1 MPKTFIATLGFDQ
14 SSLVRL
20 IGEKGLSPSDAI
32 YLITSVVTHPR
43 TENAIRSIVEFVNT
57 VNPKVEVKVVRLK
70 ETDLEV
76 NVVRLFKLIKG
87 CEEPV
92 IDITGGPKG
101 LSFSLFLAACF
112 AGVSKVYMTTETL
125 GERVEVPTLAMPTY
139 TLTARQRDVL
149 SLLPCRVTELSR
161 KLKISKST
169 ASRLLRNLVKKGLAY
184 RSGGGKVFEPTL
196 TGRILLKML
205 TEVRG
210 SVNTHSTD
218 F

>member
-1 MPKTFIATLGFDQ
+1 
-14 SSLVRL
+14 
-20 IGEKGLSPSDAI
+20 
-32 YLITSVVTHPR
+32 
-43 TENAIRSIVEFVNT
+43 
-57 VNPKVEVKVVRLK
+57 
-70 ETDLEV
+70 
-76 NVVRLFKLIKG
+76 
-87 CEEPV
+87 
-92 IDITGGPKG
+92 
-101 LSFSLFLAACF
+101 
-112 AGVSKVYMTTETL
+112 MTTETL

-210 SVNTHSTD
+210 SVNTYLTD

>member
-14 SSLVRL
+14 SSLIRL
-20 IGEKGLSPSDAI
+20 IGEKGLSSRDVI
-32 YLITSVVTHPR
+32 YLVTSVVTHPR
-43 TENAIRSIVEFVNT
+43 TESAIRSIVEFVNT

-112 AGVSKVYMTTETL
+112 AGVNKVYMTTETL
-125 GERVEVPTLAMPTY
+125 GERVEVPTLAMPIY
-139 TLTARQRDVL
+139 TLTARQRDAL

-184 RSGGGKVFEPTL
+184 RSGDKVFEPTL
-196 TGRILLKML
+196 TGRILLKIL
-205 TEVRG
+205 TEMEG
-210 SVNTHSTD
+210 SVNTHPTD